1 MAQIRII
8 LIPEHRE
15 SLLACL
21 PAGSKLSAIL
31 RDAAE
36 TRSSSTFFDDNYE
49 ILCDQDDASVLLNTA
64 KKSCPGAVER
74 IEDGLR
80 QRRQKGS

>member
-21 PAGSKLSAIL
+21 PAGSKLSVIL
-31 RDAAE
+31 QDATE

-49 ILCDQDDASVLLNTA
+49 ILCDQDDAYVLLNTA

-74 IEDGLR
+74 IEDGLG
-80 QRRQKGS
+80 RQKGS

>member
-1 MAQIRII
+1 MAEIRII
-8 LIPEHRE
+8 LIPEHRD
-15 SLLACL
+15 SLLACV
-21 PAGSKLSAIL
+21 PGGSKLSAVL
-31 RDAAE
+31 RDARE

-49 ILCDQDDASVLLNTA
+49 IHCDQHDAYVLLNAA

-74 IEDGLR
+74 IEDGLS

>member
-21 PAGSKLSAIL
+21 PAGSKLSGIL
-31 RDAAE
+31 RDATE
-36 TRSSSTFFDDNYE
+36 TQSSSTFFDDNYE
-49 ILCDQDDASVLLNTA
+49 ILCDQDDAYVLLNTA

-74 IEDGLR
+74 IEDGLG
-80 QRRQKGS
+80 RQKGS

>member
-31 RDAAE
+31 RDATE
-36 TRSSSTFFDDNYE
+36 TRSSSTFFDDNSE
-49 ILCDQDDASVLLNTA
+49 ILCDQDDAYVLLHTA
-64 KKSCPGAVER
+64 KISCPGAVER
-74 IEDGLR
+74 IEDGLK
-80 QRRQKGS
+80 QGRQKES